1 MPLFEL
7 STNSSGELQAAYQ
20 LADRL
25 SELTSVKNLAETSV
39 TAEALEAITVGIAA
53 DPLGGDEYG
62 LGELE
67 ERHFFAQV
75 YAEPEEGYVS
85 GLAPEAVGTPR
96 EGGVF
101 RVYLRR
107 QVRESEDRTDA
118 CNFFWDR
125 VSAIGVQLIAAA
137 EALAANT
144 SRNRFK
150 QVARQMGPEF
160 GDRKGDGDTGV
171 YLWALLKVTWGDIET
186 E

>member
-7 STNSSGELQAAYQ
+7 SSTSSGELIAAYQ

-25 SELTSVKNLAETSV
+25 SEITVFKNLAETTV
-39 TAEALEAITVGIAA
+39 TAEALAKITVGIAA
-53 DPLGGDEYG
+53 DPLGGDEYS

-67 ERHFFAQV
+67 EQHFFAQV
-75 YAEPEEGYVS
+75 YAEPEEGHIA

-118 CNFFWDR
+118 YLFFWDR
-125 VSAIGVQLIAAA
+125 VSKIGTQLIAAA
-137 EALAANT
+137 EALDALTN
-144 SRNRFK
+144 RNRFK
-150 QVARQMGPEF
+150 QVGRVIGPEF
-160 GDRKGDGDTGV
+160 GQRRSEANQGP
-171 YLWALLKVTWGDIET
+171 YLFALLTVTWGDVEN